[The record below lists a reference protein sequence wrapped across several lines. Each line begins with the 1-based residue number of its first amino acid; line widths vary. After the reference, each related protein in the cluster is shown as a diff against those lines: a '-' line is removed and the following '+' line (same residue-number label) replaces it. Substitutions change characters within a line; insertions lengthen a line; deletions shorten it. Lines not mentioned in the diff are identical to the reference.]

1 MVSVLRSASHEVC
14 GPSSTVQSS
23 ESTYAGLPHPLR
35 SVLRVSHP
43 LDGFLLGRSTR
54 PYFMPERSW
63 SSIPFRA
70 LSSSGAVTPLGVLMP
85 SCHSPRP
92 LTTGTEILSWL
103 RSLVKVAPA
112 WGLVVWL
119 QGLAPRNE
127 LVAIAADFLGRLRA
141 RCSPGFPSPS
151 GFALCDPAPW
161 CFHPGSSH
169 ELLVVRALYR
179 YDRSHRTLRD
189 RPGSPECSQ
198 DRE

>member
-1 MVSVLRSASHEVC
+1 LWPLQHCPIVRVHLRGFASPATFRPQ
-14 GPSSTVQSS
+14 GFAPSRRFPPRSIYPALFHAGALMEFHTLQSFILVRS
-23 ESTYAGLPHPLR
+23 RNASRRPH
-35 SVLRVSHP
+35 
-43 LDGFLLGRSTR
+43 
-54 PYFMPERSW
+54 
-63 SSIPFRA
+63 A
-70 LSSSGAVTPLGVLMP
+70 LMP
-85 SCHSPRP
+85 FTSTTHDRHGDPLVAAQPR
-92 LTTGTEILSWL
+92 
-103 RSLVKVAPA
+103 KVAPA

-127 LVAIAADFLGRLRA
+127 LVAIAVGFLGRLRA

-151 GFALCDPAPW
+151 GFALCDLAPW

-169 ELLVVRALYR
+169 ELLVVRAPYR